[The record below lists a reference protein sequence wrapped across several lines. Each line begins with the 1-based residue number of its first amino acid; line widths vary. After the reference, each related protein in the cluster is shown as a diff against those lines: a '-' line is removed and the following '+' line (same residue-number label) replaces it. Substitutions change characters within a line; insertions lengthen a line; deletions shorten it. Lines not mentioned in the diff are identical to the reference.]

1 LQPSHGRRL
10 RGKKTQRPLK
20 TLHAKTMNKKD
31 VKRGMNSTIFLKPIS
46 FALTKFFFESI
57 NEIFHTS
64 PSNCKCKRKQLH
76 VELELNVN
84 SKKLVVYTYIV
95 LHGGYMAIYIYQC
108 NISCD
113 HQIL

>member
-1 LQPSHGRRL
+1 MK
-10 RGKKTQRPLK
+10 KKTIFSK
-20 TLHAKTMNKKD
+20 TYFIYTYQKQ
-31 VKRGMNSTIFLKPIS
+31 I
-46 FALTKFFFESI
+46 ESI

-64 PSNCKCKRKQLH
+64 PFNCKCRRKQLH

-84 SKKLVVYTYIV
+84 SKKLVVYMYIV